1 MGGRYGAWEAGEWT
15 PEAALALT
23 KPTDDFLCPLSA
35 NTYGLDFKE
44 FEIKDY
50 DRGISLFHVA
60 RPADA
65 PAVDYQNVP
74 EELEEQIRSIRYTFP
89 LAFFEMKT
97 IRTSLVFSVGDKP
110 MPNFRMIERHY
121 FRDQLQRSYDFT
133 FGFCIP
139 GSTNSWEAIYPL
151 PELSGEMKDDMTS
164 SPYEMRS
171 DSFYFV
177 DNKLVMHNKSAY
189 CFAE

>member
-1 MGGRYGAWEAGEWT
+1 MT
-15 PEAALALT
+15 P
-23 KPTDDFLCPLSA
+23 
-35 NTYGLDFKE
+35 
-44 FEIKDY
+44 
-50 DRGISLFHVA
+50 
-60 RPADA
+60 
-65 PAVDYQNVP
+65 QNVP

-139 GSTNSWEAIYPL
+139 GSTNSWEVCAFGRREQPAQHG
-151 PELSGEMKDDMTS
+151 SGAWRREGGGGGGYYS
-164 SPYEMRS
+164 SGI
-171 DSFYFV
+171 
-177 DNKLVMHNKSAY
+177 
-189 CFAE
+189 